1 MKVAIAVSAIAL
13 SVIAVFATASSTNI
27 IRMREVKVVG
37 RDYAFQIPP
46 TLPPGMT
53 TFRFRNDSKHEHEF
67 NMFLLKPGVTIEQV
81 IKAGKEGKSQMALI
95 DGPVGVLFAGKDK
108 TSSTMLMTNLLPGR
122 NYGVQ
127 CISRDTTDAPPHYEL
142 GMYSTVHVEPG
153 KVKATPVYAD
163 SVIAVDYAF
172 SKYPREISPGRH
184 TIAFRNAGKQRHE
197 FSITLLKRGVT
208 LDSVIAVD
216 KRKGNVLPLFETHI
230 GVLHS
235 RGGETALGMLDIN
248 FLAGRDYIV
257 ECAFQDDDKSPPHF
271 ALGMQ
276 GSIHVSD
283 KPGT

>member
-1 MKVAIAVSAIAL
+1 VKAALALAAVAL
-13 SVIAVFATASSTNI
+13 LATASSTNI
-27 IRMREVKVVG
+27 TRLREVEVAG
-37 RDYAFQIPP
+37 RDYSFQMPS
-46 TLPPGMT
+46 TLPAGLT
-53 TFRFRNDSKHEHEF
+53 TFRFRNDGEHPHEF

-81 IKAGKEGKSQMALI
+81 ITAGKEGKSQMALI
-95 DGPVGVLFAGKDK
+95 DGPVGVLFAGKGK
-108 TSSTMLMTNLLPGR
+108 VSSTLLMTNLLPGR

-127 CISRDTTDAPPHYEL
+127 CIARDSAKAPAHYEL
-142 GMYSTVHVEPG
+142 GMYGTVHVEAAP
-153 KVKATPVYAD
+153 VKMTTVYAD

-172 SKYPREISPGRH
+172 SRYPREISAGRH

-216 KRKGNVLPLFETHI
+216 KRKGNVFSLFESAI

-248 FLAGRDYIV
+248 FLAGRDYII
-257 ECAFQDDDKSPPHF
+257 ECAFQDDDNSPPHF

-276 GSIHVSD
+276 GSIHVS
-283 KPGT
+283 GTPRA

>member
-1 MKVAIAVSAIAL
+1 VKRALALALAAAAIAL
-13 SVIAVFATASSTNI
+13 LATASSTNI
-27 IRMREVKVVG
+27 TMLQEVEVVA
-37 RDYAFQIPP
+37 RDYAFQIPS
-46 TLPPGMT
+46 TLPAGLT
-53 TFRFRNDSKHEHEF
+53 TFRFRNDSKHRHEF

-81 IKAGKEGKSQMALI
+81 ITAGKEGKSQMALI
-95 DGPVGVLFAGKDK
+95 DAPVGVLFAGKGK

-127 CISRDTTDAPPHYEL
+127 CISRDTTDAPRHYEL
-142 GMYSTVHVEPG
+142 GMYSTVHIEAGP
-153 KVKATPVYAD
+153 VKTTHVYAD

-172 SKYPREISPGRH
+172 AKYPREISAGRH

-197 FSITLLKRGVT
+197 FGITLLKRGVT
-208 LDSVIAVD
+208 LDSVMAVD
-216 KRKGNVLPLFETHI
+216 KRKGDVQPLFERHI

-276 GSIHVSD
+276 GSIHVSGT
-283 KPGT
+283 PGT